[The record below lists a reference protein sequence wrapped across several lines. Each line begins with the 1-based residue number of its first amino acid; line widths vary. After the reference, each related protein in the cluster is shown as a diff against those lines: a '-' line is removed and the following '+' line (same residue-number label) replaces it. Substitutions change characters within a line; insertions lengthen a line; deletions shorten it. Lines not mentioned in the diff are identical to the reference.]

1 MIKMST
7 SCWVKYN
14 FKRNN
19 ILPEV
24 VLKKVRTWNWNVF
37 EWNLERRRRRMQLER
52 QSTQETCLYTWAHTT
67 PLWLANQIV
76 STSAVRAFVQLKWWM
91 NAVSVVR
98 FFSVLK
104 RTNAQLRWRF
114 ALVTCDRRAP
124 TNRCVCLSGFDAEQ
138 PQERE
143 EARLQLNNTH
153 QRRSLVNFQA
163 TDDGQC
169 LSQTST
175 SHLFISLTFNC
186 QRRFRRKLSSVRET
200 MLKYRNSD

>member
-1 MIKMST
+1 
-7 SCWVKYN
+7 
-14 FKRNN
+14 
-19 ILPEV
+19 
-24 VLKKVRTWNWNVF
+24 
-37 EWNLERRRRRMQLER
+37 MQLER
-52 QSTQETCLYTWAHTT
+52 QSMQETCLYTWAHTT

-114 ALVTCDRRAP
+114 ALVTCDQRAP

-143 EARLQLNNTH
+143 KQGCNLTTPTNDAHLSTSKPRT
-153 QRRSLVNFQA
+153 
-163 TDDGQC
+163 TDSVC
-169 LSQTST
+169 QTST

>member
-1 MIKMST
+1 MFWRRFELEIEMFSNEISKEEDDE
-7 SCWVKYN
+7 C
-14 FKRNN
+14 
-19 ILPEV
+19 
-24 VLKKVRTWNWNVF
+24 NWSDNPRRKHAYI
-37 EWNLERRRRRMQLER
+37 LERTLLHSDWLIKLCQLPPCVRSFSWNDEWT
-52 QSTQETCLYTWAHTT
+52 QSVLC
-67 PLWLANQIV
+67 V
-76 STSAVRAFVQLKWWM
+76 
-91 NAVSVVR
+91 

-143 EARLQLNNTH
+143 EARLQLNNSH

-163 TDDGQC
+163 TDDGQF

-186 QRRFRRKLSSVRET
+186 QRRFRRKLSSARES